1 MDDEKILNA
10 SALSYLDQLDE
21 SRYPRTKAEA
31 EEMSAVLQQ
40 AYDAADNAK
49 DKEFAERY
57 QTLRGI
63 ADWSL
68 KRHKSWQWTLVVAA
82 LVGAAVLYLFQ
93 YRQQSDILQAR
104 VDREQVAQWKTVK
117 VNQIDF
123 DVCPVE
129 QSSSDYSMRLT
140 SAERYKVYK
149 LVDLKSRALADSAQY
164 ETLRA
169 AYDSINAM
177 SFAQIHEVALGDLDA
192 HVYHQEWWGT
202 MLYAYMVFLLVLI
215 PLYIITGYPHG
226 YTITRRSHRP
236 GCLNIF
242 RKVGTA
248 VAMFC
253 LGAGVASTLLPDY
266 VGRNTTVD
274 GKTTK
279 HRERGFFSGL
289 LIIVRL
295 VLIVVGAVLLCV
307 VASVVMT
314 IESIVGLIDM
324 YRKCA

>member
-10 SALSYLDQLDE
+10 SALSYLDQLDS
-21 SRYPRTKAEA
+21 SRYPRTKSEA
-31 EEMSAVLQQ
+31 DKMSEVLQQ
-40 AYDAADNAK
+40 AYDAADNTK
-49 DKEFAERY
+49 DEVFVERY

-63 ADWSL
+63 ADWSQ

-82 LVGAAVLYLFQ
+82 LVGAAVLYFFQ

-117 VNQIDF
+117 VNHIDF
-123 DVCPVE
+123 DVCPSE
-129 QSSSDYSMRLT
+129 QSSDEYSMRLT

-149 LVDLKSRALADSAQY
+149 LVDLKRRALADSAQY
-164 ETLRA
+164 VALRA
-169 AYDSINAM
+169 TYDSINTM
-177 SFAQIHEVALGDLDA
+177 EFAQIHELALGDLDA
-192 HVYHQEWWGT
+192 HVDHQEWRGI
-202 MLYAYMVFLLVLI
+202 MLYAYMIYLLVLI

-266 VGRNTTVD
+266 VGSNTTVD

-279 HRERGFFSGL
+279 HRERGFFSAL
-289 LIIVRL
+289 LIIVRV
-295 VLIVVGAVLLCV
+295 VLIVVGAVLLCI

-314 IESIVGLIDM
+314 IESIVGLVDM
-324 YRKCA
+324 FRKCA

>member
-177 SFAQIHEVALGDLDA
+177 SFVQIHEVALGDLDA
-192 HVYHQEWWGT
+192 HVDHQEWWGT

-226 YTITRRSHRP
+226 YTITRRNQRP

-274 GKTTK
+274 GKIGAQKYIVHLSQLSRPRISWCEKTHCPFVTIVTLPT
-279 HRERGFFSGL
+279 FS
-289 LIIVRL
+289 RQQ
-295 VLIVVGAVLLCV
+295 
-307 VASVVMT
+307 
-314 IESIVGLIDM
+314 D
-324 YRKCA
+324 

>member
-1 MDDEKILNA
+1 MNDDKILNA
-10 SALSYLDQLDE
+10 SALSYLDQLDP
-21 SRYPRTKAEA
+21 SRYPRTKAETDK
-31 EEMSAVLQQ
+31 MSDVLKQ
-40 AYDAADNAK
+40 AFDAAENTK
-49 DKEFAERY
+49 DEVFAERY

-63 ADWSL
+63 VDWSL
-68 KRHKSWQWTLVVAA
+68 KRHKSWQWTLVIAA
-82 LVGAAVLYLFQ
+82 LVGAAVLYLCQ

-117 VNQIDF
+117 VNHIDF
-123 DVCPVE
+123 DVCPSE
-129 QSSSDYSMRLT
+129 QSSDDYSMRLT
-140 SAERYKVYK
+140 SAERYKAYK
-149 LVDLKSRALADSAQY
+149 LIDLKRRALADSAQY
-164 ETLRA
+164 AALRVT
-169 AYDSINAM
+169 YDSINAM
-177 SFAQIHEVALGDLDA
+177 EFAQIHEVALGDLDA
-192 HVYHQEWWGT
+192 HVDHQEWWGT
-202 MLYAYMVFLLVLI
+202 MLYAYMVYLLVLI

-274 GKTTK
+274 GQTTK
-279 HRERGFFSGL
+279 HGERGFFSAL
-289 LIIVRL
+289 MIIVRL